1 MYKDRQDYIRQLFA
15 VETPALKEVRSTLTA
30 DNDQIAVEPEDGKF
44 LQLLIRLVG
53 AKKIVEIGT
62 LAGYSALWIAGAL
75 PEDGHLYTIEKDEQ
89 RLVKSTTNL
98 QKHDLKRQITL
109 LPGAALDVL
118 PTLVGK
124 GPFDIVFID
133 ADKLNYL
140 HYLDWAENNV
150 RTGGLI
156 IADNTF
162 LSDAV
167 WDDAPK
173 ERVRD
178 TARETMREFN
188 RRLADSSRYHSIMLP
203 TPAGMTIGQ
212 KIFTP

>member
-44 LQLLIRLVG
+44 LQFLVRLID

-62 LAGYSALWIAGAL
+62 LAGYSALWMAGAL
-75 PEDGHLYTIEKDEQ
+75 LEDGHLYTIEKDEQ
-89 RLVKSTTNL
+89 RFTKAKANL

-109 LPGAALDVL
+109 LSGTALDVL
-118 PTLVGK
+118 PTLVDE
-124 GPFDIVFID
+124 GPFDVVFID

-140 HYLDWAENNV
+140 HYLDWAEKNL

-156 IADNTF
+156 VADNTF

-167 WDDAPK
+167 WNDAPV
-173 ERVRD
+173 ERIRD
-178 TARETMREFN
+178 TAREAMREFN
-188 RRLADSSRYHSIMLP
+188 RRLADSSRYHSVMLP
-203 TPAGMTIGQ
+203 TSAGMTIGQ